1 MHRWF
6 PGSFVAVAL
15 AWTVPFAAAHAQDT
29 LVLSAEGGRAPT
41 VGPAFPRYAGLAPFL
56 ELLSP
61 HGTWLD
67 LPDVGLAW
75 RPDPVVVGAD
85 FVPYTT
91 HGHWSESEVGWVF
104 ESDFPWGYA
113 VFHYGR
119 WLRDA
124 THGWV
129 WTPDT
134 EWGAAWVDWRVGADR
149 IGWMPMP
156 PAGYAYPVAG
166 APLYVI
172 VPIVY
177 LADPGF
183 GRYVDRAPNV
193 AGWVSASAPCDR
205 WWDDGTRAWPAG
217 PRAVVG
223 GPRGP
228 SAPRQSRGAV
238 AVRPPPRGVVAVR
251 PPDGEGETRGRI
263 VARAPSAP
271 VDRSTVT
278 VTPPPW
284 GSAPPAP
291 PPGSSARRRFGVPRT
306 VLPAREDVGWW
317 PGTAASVAAA
327 ADGPPSSAN
336 ARSASADARD
346 GNAASSSAARR
357 GSSRSPAAD
366 RASLLR
372 IPDYLLARPS
382 GPRLGSQV
390 EPRPSAPSRGFRGRS
405 PTEGRLEIPSA
416 FRADPA
422 PEASEPSARNASPVY
437 TTQPSA
443 AASPARPAS
452 SPAHNADPG
461 SSMPRV
467 EAPSAVRGSFFSAP
481 RR

>member
-1 MHRWF
+1 MDRTF
-6 PGSFVAVAL
+6 PGSIVVVFAL
-15 AWTVPFAAAHAQDT
+15 LVIVGAAQAQDT
-29 LVLSAEGGRAPT
+29 LVLSAEGIRAPA
-41 VGPAFPRYAGLAPFL
+41 VGPALPRYAGLAPFI

-61 HGTWLD
+61 HGTWID
-67 LPDVGLAW
+67 LPDIGLAW
-75 RPDPVVVGAD
+75 RPDPAVVGAD

-91 HGHWSESEVGWVF
+91 HGRWVESEVGWVF

-149 IGWMPMP
+149 VGWMPMP

-172 VPIVY
+172 VPLVY

-183 GRYVDRAPNV
+183 GRYVDRARDLT
-193 AGWVSASAPCDR
+193 GWVSASAPCDR

-217 PRAVVG
+217 PRAVAG

-228 SAPRQSRGAV
+228 SAPPQTRGTV

-251 PPDGEGETRGRI
+251 PPGGEGEVRGRI
-263 VARAPSAP
+263 VARASSAS
-271 VDRSTVT
+271 VGRSTVA

-291 PPGSSARRRFGVPRT
+291 APAMSARRRFGVPRT

-317 PGTAASVAAA
+317 PGPGTSVAAA
-327 ADGPPSSAN
+327 ADGASPSAN
-336 ARSASADARD
+336 ARPAPAGARD
-346 GNAASSSAARR
+346 ANAASSAAERGPTSRR
-357 GSSRSPAAD
+357 LAAD

-372 IPDYLLARPS
+372 IPDALLARPNDS
-382 GPRLGSQV
+382 RFGPPV
-390 EPRPSAPSRGFRGRS
+390 EPRRGATSGGSRGRS
-405 PTEGRLEIPSA
+405 PAEGLLEMPAA
-416 FRADPA
+416 FRADP
-422 PEASEPSARNASPVY
+422 PPVASEPSARNASSEY
-437 TTQPSA
+437 TTQPPA
-443 AASPARPAS
+443 AASAARPAAA
-452 SPAHNADPG
+452 PAFNANPG
-461 SSMPRV
+461 PSMPRV
-467 EAPSAVRGSFFSAP
+467 ETPSAFRGSMFSAP